1 MCTTRVGKV
10 LDISGRNAL
19 IEFFD
24 GRTSDAIDISMVE
37 ARVGSYVEVFGNLA
51 LSLLS
56 EAEAKKRRLAWK
68 EIMKAAGVAT

>member
-1 MCTTRVGKV
+1 MCTTRVGRV

-24 GRTSDAIDISMVE
+24 GHTSNAIDISMVE

-56 EAEAKKRRLAWK
+56 ETEARKRRLAWK
-68 EIMKAAGVAT
+68 EIMKAAGVAK